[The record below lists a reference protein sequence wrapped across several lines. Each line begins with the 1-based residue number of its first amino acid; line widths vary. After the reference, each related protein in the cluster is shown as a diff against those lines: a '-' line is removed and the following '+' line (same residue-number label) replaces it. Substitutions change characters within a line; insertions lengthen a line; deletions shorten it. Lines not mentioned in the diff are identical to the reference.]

1 MLTSSA
7 DGDWPAETRQTCWKT
22 SVRIAP
28 LHPGRS
34 TFISVFPPTLIYPPA
49 VACSRLQVLG
59 TSWCEHHSS
68 LMPPS
73 SSPPHYASVIG
84 SPVASSSSLGH
95 DALQHSNASAYTL
108 ATIPRPA
115 SSSSPRSLSPVSVR
129 SHGSDRSPLLRSDE
143 SESSTYGATMPMSP
157 NANISSRKILLNAGI
172 KMAVLFVVSTLVLGG
187 TLWLALPPLEE

>member
-1 MLTSSA
+1 M
-7 DGDWPAETRQTCWKT
+7 
-22 SVRIAP
+22 SVRIAHRP
-28 LHPGRS
+28 TSLHHH
-34 TFISVFPPTLIYPPA
+34 FISVFPPALIYPPA
-49 VACSRLQVLG
+49 VARSVLLLVALVLDVLG

-143 SESSTYGATMPMSP
+143 SGSSAYGATMPMSP
-157 NANISSRKILLNAGI
+157 NANISSRRILLNAGI
-172 KMAVLFVVSTLVLGG
+172 KMAVLFVVSTLILGG